1 MEGGEA
7 NATGRW
13 AGAQYADGGVH
24 AVHRAELKASEQRAA
39 RLEKALAS
47 AREEGRATAARDR
60 DRRAAA
66 EAEKVAAEE
75 QLAVAGARVREL
87 ESRLSAA
94 DHGCYQVC
102 CEHSC

>member
-1 MEGGEA
+1 M
-7 NATGRW
+7 
-13 AGAQYADGGVH
+13 
-24 AVHRAELKASEQRAA
+24 HRAELKASEQRAA

-47 AREEGRATAARDR
+47 VREEGRATAARDR

-66 EAEKVAAEE
+66 EAEKAMAEE

-94 DHGCYQVC
+94 DHACYEVC
-102 CEHSC
+102 VSIRAERRSRSHGRRLPKPDDSLLAP